1 LKHRVFM
8 MIAALLLAIH
18 QDQSGAIKVKP
29 LADVAKKWGEV
40 TPQRSAYYE
49 TGALAAGGD
58 WEKGATDAAANFK
71 AAVSAGNIGQLF
83 AGGVKKAGAEKYT
96 RKVKDVG
103 VPRFSQGV
111 TAGIPDY
118 SNGVGPML
126 DEIARITLPARQPRG
141 SVANAQRVTAIMD
154 ALHKKRLAL
163 RAAGA

>member
-1 LKHRVFM
+1 M
-8 MIAALLLAIH
+8 
-18 QDQSGAIKVKP
+18 AIKVKP

-40 TPQRSAYYE
+40 TPQRSGYYE

-58 WEKGATDAAANFK
+58 WEKNTGDATANFV
-71 AAVSAGNIGQLF
+71 AGVTAGNIGRLF
-83 AGGVKKAGAEKYT
+83 AGGVKNAGAAKYT

-103 VPRFSQGV
+103 VSRFSQGV
-111 TAGIPDY
+111 TAGVPDY
-118 SNGVGPML
+118 QSGMDPML
-126 DEIARITLPARQPRG
+126 STLASITLPARQPRG